1 MQISKAM
8 TDLMNAQ
15 IGYELGASN
24 EYLQIG
30 TWFDN
35 LSLKKLAGVFYKQS
49 EEERGHALKFVHYLV
64 DVGAT
69 VQVPAIA
76 APAYAIESA
85 EAALKMA
92 VDWEKRV
99 TRLIYD
105 MVDLAVKEK
114 DYASQAFLQ
123 WFVSEQVEEVASMET
138 LLSVVQRSGEKN
150 LLMTEAYIVHS
161 DK

>member
-8 TDLMNAQ
+8 ADLLNAQ
-15 IGYELGASN
+15 VGYELGASN
-24 EYLQIG
+24 EYLQIAA
-30 TWFDN
+30 WFDGQA
-35 LSLKKLAGVFYKQS
+35 LKKLAGVFFEQS
-49 EEERGHALKFVHYLV
+49 EEEREHALKFVHYLL
-64 DVGAT
+64 DVGAE

-76 APAYAIESA
+76 APIYSIESA

-99 TRLIYD
+99 TRLIHD

-123 WFVSEQVEEVASMET
+123 WFVTEQVEEVASMET

-150 LLMTEAYIVHS
+150 LMMAEAYIVHNA
-161 DK
+161 K